1 MSQYEIII
9 RDETT
14 STLKSPIANSED
26 GQAKDTTGN
35 KNQNEGRMSPWA
47 YMAYRRVE
55 SVAKSWIN
63 HEISM
68 VSVRTGRVELQQRW
82 QFAADTAFGIVDT
95 VTNIAVGAK
104 VGGGVG
110 AVVGAVVSVA
120 QAGINLAQKLDRH
133 NTQMYLENTSLG
145 LMNVRA
151 GGSLATYSQS
161 RQ

>member
-1 MSQYEIII
+1 MSKYEIII
-9 RDETT
+9 RDETRT
-14 STLKSPIANSED
+14 NPTNPIANTED
-26 GQAKDTTGN
+26 EQAKDNSGDKTP
-35 KNQNEGRMSPWA
+35 KDKDQSSPWL
-47 YMAYRRVE
+47 YMAYKRVE
-55 SVAKSWIN
+55 SLAKSWVN

-120 QAGINLAQKLDRH
+120 QAGINLAQKLDRY

-145 LMNVRA
+145 LMHVRS

-161 RQ
+161 R

>member
-1 MSQYEIII
+1 MSKYEIII
-9 RDETT
+9 RDETRT
-14 STLKSPIANSED
+14 NPTNPIANTED
-26 GQAKDTTGN
+26 GQAKDTTED
-35 KNQNEGRMSPWA
+35 KNPNEERASPWA

-68 VSVRTGRVELQQRW
+68 VSVRTGRVELQQRY

-104 VGGGVG
+104 VGGGAG

-120 QAGINLAQKLDRH
+120 QAGINLVQKLDRY

-145 LMNVRA
+145 LMHVRS

-161 RQ
+161 R

>member
-1 MSQYEIII
+1 MSKYEIII
-9 RDETT
+9 RDETRT
-14 STLKSPIANSED
+14 NPTNPIANTED
-26 GQAKDTTGN
+26 GQAKDTTDD
-35 KNQNEGRMSPWA
+35 KDTKDKASPWA

-68 VSVRTGRVELQQRW
+68 VSVRTGRVELQQRY

-120 QAGINLAQKLDRH
+120 QAGINLVQKLDRY

-145 LMNVRA
+145 LMHVRA